1 MLFLKGSM
9 QSLIHFLFREDNFAW
24 STSTNQTAYMYFRNS
39 TAHFK
44 TLLDYG
50 DVHAQS
56 PSIIISKVADATSYN
71 AVADPGE
78 WPGPLP
84 LICRPK
90 WAQRAGK
97 NFLGDW
103 APPNLRVWM
112 TRPPTYLKAWI
123 RHCNALQMTIK
134 IGADNDLPFFH
145 HFLSVSCHPCELW
158 RGCLSLQLS
167 QGYLQAVSH
176 RVSVKSHRKLLAVT
190 SRKNISLSCTALK

>member
-24 STSTNQTAYMYFRNS
+24 STSTNQTAYTYFRNS

-103 APPNLRVWM
+103 APPKLRVWM

-123 RHCNALQMTIK
+123 CHCNALQMTIK

-145 HFLSVSCHPCELW
+145 HFQSVSCHPCEP
-158 RGCLSLQLS
+158 
-167 QGYLQAVSH
+167 
-176 RVSVKSHRKLLAVT
+176 
-190 SRKNISLSCTALK
+190 

>member
-1 MLFLKGSM
+1 
-9 QSLIHFLFREDNFAW
+9 
-24 STSTNQTAYMYFRNS
+24 MYFRNF
-39 TAHFK
+39 TALNK
-44 TLLDYG
+44 K
-50 DVHAQS
+50 
-56 PSIIISKVADATSYN
+56 IIRLWWRSCTESFDCCIKSCRCNQLQCSCGSRGVARF
-71 AVADPGE
+71 P
-78 WPGPLP
+78 PP

-123 RHCNALQMTIK
+123 RHCNALQMTLK

-176 RVSVKSHRKLLAVT
+176 RVSVRSHRKLLAVT
-190 SRKNISLSCTALK
+190 SRKNKSLSCRALK

>member
-97 NFLGDW
+97 IFWETG
-103 APPNLRVWM
+103 PPLISGYGWPG
-112 TRPPTYLKAWI
+112 PPPIWRSGPATAMHYRWPQKLEQTTTY
-123 RHCNALQMTIK
+123 
-134 IGADNDLPFFH
+134 
-145 HFLSVSCHPCELW
+145 HFSITSCQCHATLVNYS
-158 RGCLSLQLS
+158 RG
-167 QGYLQAVSH
+167 V
-176 RVSVKSHRKLLAVT
+176 
-190 SRKNISLSCTALK
+190 

>member
-97 NFLGDW
+97 IFWETG
-103 APPNLRVWM
+103 PPLISGYGWPG
-112 TRPPTYLKAWI
+112 PPLIWRSGPATAMHYRWPQKLEQTTTY
-123 RHCNALQMTIK
+123 
-134 IGADNDLPFFH
+134 
-145 HFLSVSCHPCELW
+145 HFSIASCQCHATLVNY
-158 RGCLSLQLS
+158 G
-167 QGYLQAVSH
+167 GGV
-176 RVSVKSHRKLLAVT
+176 
-190 SRKNISLSCTALK
+190 

>member
-44 TLLDYG
+44 TLLHYG

-97 NFLGDW
+97 IFLGDW

-112 TRPPTYLKAWI
+112 TRPPTYLKVWTCD
-123 RHCNALQMTIK
+123 CNALQMTTK

-190 SRKNISLSCTALK
+190 SRKNKSLSCTALK

>member
-24 STSTNQTAYMYFRNS
+24 STSTNQTAYMYCRNS

-103 APPNLRVWM
+103 SPPNLRVWM
-112 TRPPTYLKAWI
+112 TRPPTYLKAWT
-123 RHCNALQMTIK
+123 CNAMHYRWPQKLEQTTTY
-134 IGADNDLPFFH
+134 
-145 HFLSVSCHPCELW
+145 HFSITSCKCHATLVNYS
-158 RGCLSLQLS
+158 G
-167 QGYLQAVSH
+167 GV
-176 RVSVKSHRKLLAVT
+176 
-190 SRKNISLSCTALK
+190 

>member
-71 AVADPGE
+71 AVVDPGE
-78 WPGPLP
+78 WPGPPPLFVDQNEPKGLEKIFWETGPP
-84 LICRPK
+84 LI
-90 WAQRAGK
+90 
-97 NFLGDW
+97 
-103 APPNLRVWM
+103 
-112 TRPPTYLKAWI
+112 
-123 RHCNALQMTIK
+123 
-134 IGADNDLPFFH
+134 
-145 HFLSVSCHPCELW
+145 
-158 RGCLSLQLS
+158 
-167 QGYLQAVSH
+167 
-176 RVSVKSHRKLLAVT
+176 
-190 SRKNISLSCTALK
+190 

>member
-1 MLFLKGSM
+1 
-9 QSLIHFLFREDNFAW
+9 
-24 STSTNQTAYMYFRNS
+24 MYFRNS

-78 WPGPLP
+78 WPGPPHLFVDQNE
-84 LICRPK
+84 PK
-90 WAQRAGK
+90 GLK
-97 NFLGDW
+97 KIFSGDW
-103 APPNLRVWM
+103 PPRNLRVWM
-112 TRPPTYLKAWI
+112 TRPPTYLKVWTC
-123 RHCNALQMTIK
+123 HCNALQMTTK

-190 SRKNISLSCTALK
+190 SRKNKSLSCTALK

>member
-24 STSTNQTAYMYFRNS
+24 STSTNQTAYTYFRNS

-71 AVADPGE
+71 AVGDPGE

-123 RHCNALQMTIK
+123 RHCNALQMTLK

-190 SRKNISLSCTALK
+190 GRKNISLSCTALK

>member
-1 MLFLKGSM
+1 MLFLKGSTDP
-9 QSLIHFLFREDNFAW
+9 LFFLFRKGNFALSP
-24 STSTNQTAYMYFRNS
+24 STKLHTCISVTLQPLI
-39 TAHFK
+39 K
-44 TLLDYG
+44 KLLDYG
-50 DVHAQS
+50 DVHVQS
-56 PSIIISKVADATSYN
+56 PSIVVSKVADATSYN

-78 WPGPLP
+78 WPGSPPP

-123 RHCNALQMTIK
+123 RHCNALQMTLK

-176 RVSVKSHRKLLAVT
+176 RVSVRSHRKLLAVT
-190 SRKNISLSCTALK
+190 SRKNKSLSCRALK